1 MTPSAMISVE
11 GLTRRFGALCA
22 TDNVSLSFA
31 RNETH
36 AIIGPNGAGKS
47 TLINLITGEL
57 RPDAGCIA
65 LDADDITGLSVAA
78 RSLKGLARS
87 FQITELINGFTVLQ
101 NVCLAVQGQLRQ
113 SFDFMHRADQRAEL
127 LEPAREALR
136 QIGLEHRAND
146 RVENLSHGEKRQC
159 EIAIALAQRPKVL
172 LLDEPM
178 AGMGEDETRHLVRLL
193 QQLKHQVTII
203 LVEHDMQA
211 VFALADR
218 ISVLTAGRV
227 LASDVPEMIRSNAAV
242 QQAYLG
248 GDL

>member
-1 MTPSAMISVE
+1 MNTSAIISVDQ
-11 GLTRRFGALCA
+11 LTRRFGALCA

-47 TLINLITGEL
+47 TLINLITGDL
-57 RPDAGCIA
+57 RPDAGCIM
-65 LDADDITGLSVAA
+65 LDTENVTGLSVAA

-101 NVCLAVQGQLRQ
+101 NLCLAVQGRLQQ
-113 SFDFMHRADQRAEL
+113 SFNLIHRADRKPEL
-127 LEPAREALR
+127 LEPAQQALA

-146 RVENLSHGEKRQC
+146 PVEHLSHGEKRQL

-178 AGMGEDETRHLVRLL
+178 AGMGEDETRQLVRLL
-193 QQLKHQVTII
+193 QQLKHQMTII

-218 ISVLTAGRV
+218 ISVLTSGRV
-227 LASDVPEMIRSNAAV
+227 LASDIPEMIRNNPAV
-242 QQAYLG
+242 QRAYLG

>member
-1 MTPSAMISVE
+1 MTTSAVISVE
-11 GLTRRFGALCA
+11 RLTRRFGALCA

-57 RPDAGCIA
+57 RPDAGHIT
-65 LDADDITGLSVAA
+65 LETDDITRLNVAA

-87 FQITELINGFTVLQ
+87 FQITELIDGFTVLQ
-101 NVCLAVQGQLRQ
+101 NVYLAVQGRLEK
-113 SFDFMHRADQRAEL
+113 SFDFMHCADQISEL
-127 LEPAREALR
+127 LEPAQEALE
-136 QIGLEHRAND
+136 QIGLAHRAND

-178 AGMGEDETRHLVRLL
+178 AGMGEEETRHLVQLL
-193 QQLKHQVTII
+193 QRLKHQMTII

-211 VFALADR
+211 VFALSDR

-227 LASDVPEMIRSNAAV
+227 LASDVPEMIRQNAAV